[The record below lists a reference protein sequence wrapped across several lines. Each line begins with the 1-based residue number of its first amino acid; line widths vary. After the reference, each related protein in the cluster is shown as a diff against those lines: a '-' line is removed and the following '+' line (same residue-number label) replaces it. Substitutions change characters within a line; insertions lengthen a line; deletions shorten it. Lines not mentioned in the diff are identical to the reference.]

1 MLCAVK
7 SESMNKNF
15 SQENIDELNKQQN
28 LGQMHPYTCSGHG
41 IKECKRE
48 LSYEARRNGEEVE
61 YTNENEG
68 VLIATERGWICPCGK
83 YTQDWFH

>member
-1 MLCAVK
+1 
-7 SESMNKNF
+7 MNKEFNK
-15 SQENIDELNKQQN
+15 ENIATLNHYQQSKM
-28 LGQMHPYTCSGHG
+28 GHPYTCASHG

-48 LSYEARRNGEEVE
+48 QAYEARINGKEVE
-61 YTNENEG
+61 YTDENEG

>member
-1 MLCAVK
+1 MSK
-7 SESMNKNF
+7 EF
-15 SQENIDELNKQQN
+15 SQENIDKLNEQQIS
-28 LGQMHPYTCSGHG
+28 GHGHPYTCSGHG

-48 LSYEARRNGEEVE
+48 QSYEDRRNGKEVE
-61 YTNENEG
+61 YNNENEG